1 MTTLRKLLELI
12 RFSHTVFALPF
23 ALLAA
28 VMAWRLPL
36 PGPGSGSATLSFG
49 WRQLLGI
56 LLCMV
61 FARSAAMAFNRLA
74 DRDIDAG
81 NPRTSR
87 RHLVTGDLSVGAVWW
102 FAATM
107 SGLFVA
113 STVLFLPN
121 RWPLY
126 LSVPVLLFL
135 CAYSW
140 TKRFTALAHFWLGV
154 ALMLAPICTWIALRG
169 EWLSAHPSDILPVVI
184 LGAAVLM
191 WVSGFDMIYACQ
203 DAEYDRRT
211 KLHSIPAWLGVPGAL
226 RLAAACHMMMILLL
240 ASLPWICPQT
250 GLGWIYGLG
259 VAAVAGLLV
268 YEHWLVE
275 PDDLTRVNVAFLN
288 VNAVISIGL
297 FCIVTLDLWT

>member
-1 MTTLRKLLELI
+1 
-12 RFSHTVFALPF
+12 
-23 ALLAA
+23 
-28 VMAWRLPL
+28 
-36 PGPGSGSATLSFG
+36 
-49 WRQLLGI
+49 
-56 LLCMV
+56 
-61 FARSAAMAFNRLA
+61 MAFNRLA
-74 DRDIDAG
+74 DRAIDAG

-87 RHLVTGDLSVGAVWW
+87 RHLVTGDLSVGTVGW
-102 FAATM
+102 FAAAM
-107 SGLFVA
+107 SGLFIA

-126 LSVPVLLFL
+126 LAVPVLLFL
-135 CAYSW
+135 GAYSW
-140 TKRFTALAHFWLGV
+140 TKRFTVLAHFWLGV

-169 EWLSAHPSDILPVVI
+169 EWLSAYPADILPVVI

-203 DAEYDRRT
+203 DTDYDRRM
-211 KLHSIPAWLGVPGAL
+211 KLHSIPAWLGIPGAL
-226 RLAAACHMMMILLL
+226 KLAAACHTVMILLL
-240 ASLPWICPQT
+240 ASLPWLCPQT
-250 GLGWIYGLG
+250 QLGWIYGLG

-275 PDDLTRVNVAFLN
+275 PNDLTRVNVAFLN